1 MMKNLFAALAIFT
14 IMPSFFSQDITAYEL
29 ANFDQL
35 IVIGNFPVEV
45 INSDQKEAIVDK
57 KDSKVNLSNLSF
69 SYSQK
74 VLTIKYNGS
83 FVEEIGISVKLYHS
97 GLISMVE
104 ARRGAQ
110 IKINDAGTHY
120 ATVNYKADS
129 GGKLTISN
137 VVSPLVKALITKGG
151 SISITGETPIFEPII
166 KTGGTVAAARLISN
180 EVNAYITFGGEIICA
195 PIELLNANVTSGGT
209 INYTGNPKV
218 TEKITLGGT
227 IEKI

>member
-1 MMKNLFAALAIFT
+1 MKIILFILSIF
-14 IMPSFFSQDITAYEL
+14 IFLPNVNGQEATAYEL

-45 INSDQKEAIVDK
+45 INSDRKEAIVDQ
-57 KDSKVNLSNLSF
+57 KDSKVNLDNLSF

-74 VLTIKYNGS
+74 VLTIKYTGS
-83 FVEEIGISVKLYHS
+83 FVEEIGISIKLYHP
-97 GLISMVE
+97 GIISLVE

-110 IKINDAGTHY
+110 IKINDAGTLY
-120 ATVNYKADS
+120 STVNYKADS
-129 GGKLTISN
+129 GGKLTIDN
-137 VVSPLVKALITKGG
+137 IDAPLVKAQVTKGG

-166 KTGGTVAAARLISN
+166 KTGGTIAAARLKAK

-195 PIELLNANVTSGGT
+195 PKKLLNANVTSGGT
-209 INYTGNPKV
+209 INYTGNPTV
-218 TEKITLGGT
+218 TQKITLGGT

>member
-1 MMKNLFAALAIFT
+1 MRIILVVLSIFT
-14 IMPSFFSQDITAYEL
+14 LFPSVFGQETTAYEL

-45 INSDQKEAIVDK
+45 ITSDRKEAIVDK
-57 KDSKVNLSNLSF
+57 KDSKANLDNLSF

-74 VLTIKYNGS
+74 VLTIKYTGS
-83 FVEEIGISVKLYHS
+83 FVEGIGISLKLYHP
-97 GLISMVE
+97 GLISLVE

-110 IKINDAGTHY
+110 IKINDAGTFY
-120 ATVNYKADS
+120 STVSYKADS
-129 GGKLTISN
+129 GGKLTIDN
-137 VVSPLVKALITKGG
+137 VEAPLVKAQVTKGG
-151 SISITGETPIFEPII
+151 SISINGETPIFEPII
-166 KTGGTVAAARLISN
+166 KTGGTIAAARLKAK

-195 PIELLNANVTSGGT
+195 PKKLLNANVTSGGT